1 MYFDLDLFLLRHG
14 DSGKITSDP
23 SLTVSGKQEIVMIAR
38 SIKALKLKFDAII
51 TSPLERAIQ
60 TANIVAKV
68 LGIHKEKNKITVWNE
83 LAPEGN
89 RLRLF
94 NKLHQFK
101 MESTILIIGHQ
112 PYLSNLAYEI
122 MSSGIMRKRAVGD
135 RRATTIILKKGGLA
149 KVRIISLIPSING
162 ELRWLL
168 TPRILK
174 SLVKKKVATVQNQN
188 QNVLQYRKI

>member
-1 MYFDLDLFLLRHG
+1 M
-14 DSGKITSDP
+14 SDP

-51 TSPLERAIQ
+51 TSPLKRAIQ

-68 LGIHKEKNKITVWNE
+68 LGIHKEKNKITIWND

-94 NKLHQFK
+94 NRLRHQFK
-101 MESTILIIGHQ
+101 TESTILMIGHQ
-112 PYLSNLAYEI
+112 PYLSNLIYEI
-122 MSSGIMRKRAVGD
+122 ISSEIMRKGAAGRD
-135 RRATTIILKKGGLA
+135 RRATTIILKKSGLA
-149 KVRIISLIPSING
+149 KVRITSLIPSING

-174 SLVKKKVATVQNQN
+174 SLVKKKVVTVQNQN
-188 QNVLQYRKI
+188 QNQNALQHRKI